1 MAAPSGETTRVSASR
16 LIFLALVLIA
26 GLVLF
31 FVLADRSPVVIH
43 PDVEVVP

>member
-1 MAAPSGETTRVSASR
+1 MAATSGTSTRVSVPR

-31 FVLADRSPVVIH
+31 FVYAHRTPVVIH
-43 PDVEVVP
+43 PDVEVSP